1 LDAVL
6 AVGLIILARKLSS
19 GVLLAVL
26 ALDLGLSYALVV
38 CAGKEAREVFLDSDD
53 VVVVGPVAVALGG
66 CLKLDVLLSVGDL
79 LDFVPF
85 G

>member
-1 LDAVL
+1 ML

-26 ALDLGLSYALVV
+26 TLDLELSCALV
-38 CAGKEAREVFLDSDD
+38 CAGKEAREVFLDSDA
-53 VVVVGPVAVALGG
+53 VVVVEPVAIALGG